1 MNCPHKK
8 TLTYQLTNADVSDF
22 NMHLE
27 EVHSASKT
35 AATDSHQPN
44 FLTPMI
50 RGARAKSV
58 LGCTTK
64 TNTTEGRTSISKQIL
79 DIDADQGEY
88 FSSGKRYSSMRCL
101 KKSNFKVPSKLQNC

>member
-1 MNCPHKK
+1 MNCPHTK
-8 TLTYQLTNADVSDF
+8 TLTYQLTSADVSDF

-27 EVHSASKT
+27 EAYGASKT

-58 LGCTTK
+58 LGGTTK
-64 TNTTEGRTSISKQIL
+64 TNTTEGRTSVSKQIL
-79 DIDADQGEY
+79 DVEADQGEY
-88 FSSGKRYSSMRCL
+88 FSSDKR
-101 KKSNFKVPSKLQNC
+101 